1 MAISGTKQRR
11 RVSNTM
17 IAPNGA
23 APAMMSWMELSS
35 LIPLMTKRFM
45 PTGGVMRA
53 SSMLIRRT
61 TLNQMGS
68 KPSALMIG

>member
-1 MAISGTKQRR
+1 
-11 RVSNTM
+11 M
-17 IAPNGA
+17 IAANGA